1 MASEDVV
8 GKSTGETAV
17 SRFVNLAD
25 ESKAS
30 HAVFTVCKSL
40 FAGGVAGAV

>member
-1 MASEDVV
+1 MASEDVG
-8 GKSTGETAV
+8 GKAPARQL